1 MRYASAPLL
10 GLHLRVENS
19 GDEEIRSV
27 MLQCQIRIE
36 TTRRDYSPE
45 EQRRLRDLFG
55 DPERWGRTLSSM
67 LWTNTAVVIPP
78 FREHTAVDLPVP
90 CTFDMTVA
98 TTKFFNAIESG
109 FAPLSSFSAAR
120 YFTRATAGLRGSDSL
135 E

>member
-1 MRYASAPLL
+1 MPDLHFRVEGADPVRYASAPLL

-55 DPERWGRTLSSM
+55 EPGSAGAGRSPACSGRTPR
-67 LWTNTAVVIPP
+67 W
-78 FREHTAVDLPVP
+78 
-90 CTFDMTVA
+90 
-98 TTKFFNAIESG
+98 
-109 FAPLSSFSAAR
+109 
-120 YFTRATAGLRGSDSL
+120 
-135 E
+135 